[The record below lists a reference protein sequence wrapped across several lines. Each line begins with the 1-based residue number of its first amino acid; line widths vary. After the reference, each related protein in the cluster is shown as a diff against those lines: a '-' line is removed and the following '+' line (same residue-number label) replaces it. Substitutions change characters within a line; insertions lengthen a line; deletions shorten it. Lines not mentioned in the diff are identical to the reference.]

1 MAIAQPVG
9 DTVVSPLGD
18 ESQMPVIIRAT
29 EESDHA
35 DVRQLLMDRWT
46 APEIM
51 LDNEMVD
58 ASRLPGY
65 VAYDGEELVGM
76 VTLIKRADEWEIL
89 TLDSLNRWGGVGSQ
103 LLDAVV
109 TEARSIGMLRL
120 TVRTSN
126 DNLDAFRFYQRRG
139 FRLERIGQ
147 GVIDRE
153 REQKPGIPLRGD
165 YGIEIHDEVLFARAL

>member
-1 MAIAQPVG
+1 MSA
-9 DTVVSPLGD
+9 T
-18 ESQMPVIIRAT
+18 IRAT
-29 EESDHA
+29 TSEDHP
-35 DVRQLLMDRWT
+35 DVLKLLNQRWT
-46 APEIM
+46 SPDI
-51 LDNEMVD
+51 LIDGEMID

-65 VAYDGEELVGM
+65 TAWANNELVGL
-76 VTLIKRADEWEIL
+76 VTLIKRENEWEIL
-89 TLDSLNRWGGVGSQ
+89 TLDSINRWGGVGSL

-109 TEARSIGMLRL
+109 NEIKSTGINRL

-153 REQKPGIPLRGD
+153 RELKPGIPLRGD
-165 YGIEIHDEVLFARAL
+165 YGIEIHDEVLFALSV

>member
-1 MAIAQPVG
+1 
-9 DTVVSPLGD
+9 
-18 ESQMPVIIRAT
+18 MPVIIRPT
-29 EESDHA
+29 EDRDHA
-35 DVRQLLMDRWT
+35 AVHQLLTDRWT

-65 VAYDGEELVGM
+65 VAFDGDRLVGL
-76 VTLIKRADEWEIL
+76 VTLIKREDEWEIL
-89 TLDSLNRWGGVGSQ
+89 TLDSINRWGGVGSQ

-109 TEARSIGMLRL
+109 TEARSTQVPRL

-153 REQKPGIPLRGD
+153 RDLKPAIPLRGD
-165 YGIEIHDEVLFARAL
+165 YGIEIHDEVLFARTL

>member
-1 MAIAQPVG
+1 
-9 DTVVSPLGD
+9 
-18 ESQMPVIIRAT
+18 MPVIIRPT
-29 EESDHA
+29 EDRDQTAVH
-35 DVRQLLMDRWT
+35 QLLTERWT

-51 LDNEMVD
+51 LDGEMYD

-65 VAYDGEELVGM
+65 VALDGKNLVGL
-76 VTLIKRADEWEIL
+76 VTLIKRDGEWEIL
-89 TLDSLNRWGGVGSQ
+89 TLDSINRWGGVGSQ

-109 TEARSIGMLRL
+109 TEARARNVPRL

-139 FRLERIGQ
+139 FRFERIGQ

-165 YGIEIHDEVLFARAL
+165 YGIEIRDEILFARPL

>member
-1 MAIAQPVG
+1 
-9 DTVVSPLGD
+9 
-18 ESQMPVIIRAT
+18 MPVIIRPT
-29 EESDHA
+29 EDRDHA
-35 DVRQLLMDRWT
+35 DVRQLLTDRWT

-51 LDNEMVD
+51 LDDEMID

-65 VAYDGEELVGM
+65 VAHDGSELVGL
-76 VTLIKRADEWEIL
+76 VTLIKRDGEWEIL
-89 TLDSLNRWGGVGSQ
+89 TLDSINRWGGVGSQ

-109 TEARSIGMLRL
+109 TEARSKNMPRL

-139 FRLERIGQ
+139 FRFERIGQ

-153 REQKPGIPLRGD
+153 RELKPGIPLRGD
-165 YGIEIHDEVLFARAL
+165 YGIEIRDEVLFARAL